1 LCPEAKGLW
10 KEPDSCTEDMQ
21 SQGEKMNESEVQV
34 MFAKLNEKLAAQEAR
49 IKALEEN
56 VVEEVP
62 EETPEVPEE

>member
-1 LCPEAKGLW
+1 
-10 KEPDSCTEDMQ
+10 
-21 SQGEKMNESEVQV
+21 MNESEVQV

-62 EETPEVPEE
+62 EETPEVPEEE